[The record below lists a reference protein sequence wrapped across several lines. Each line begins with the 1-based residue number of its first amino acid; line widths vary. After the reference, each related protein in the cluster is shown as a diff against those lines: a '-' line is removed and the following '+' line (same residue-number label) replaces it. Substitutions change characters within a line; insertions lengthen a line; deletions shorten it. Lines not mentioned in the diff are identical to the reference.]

1 MMWKEFGRWKFWVGG
16 MQHGVEWPAQNWPTG
31 GPRGAEYPPSPHVGR
46 AFRLRRLGG
55 WSGRRLGADRVNT
68 G

>member
-16 MQHGVEWPAQNWPTG
+16 MQQGVEWPAQIRPAG
-31 GPRGAEYPPSPHVGR
+31 GLVAQSTPPGPHVGR
-46 AFRLRRLGG
+46 ALRLRWLGG
-55 WSGRRLGADRVNT
+55 GSRRQVGADRVNT